1 MKFFKLV
8 RISVMTCLV
17 LVLLIYTSMQTN
29 LLKVQE
35 VGAIKMEKNTNLER
49 TMDAKF
55 LKDYFSYFLKPSSS
69 NLMVEE
75 EFSTEVE
82 ELKQS
87 TMNADS
93 VTHSITNNQ
102 VEGIEEGDSVVTDG
116 QYIYSIK
123 EEKVLIIDVNS
134 LELKGTIGYKNN
146 GYPSHLMI
154 ADNQLIITYT
164 HWKEEEKEGQIY
176 GNTVTT
182 IDVYQVADVSK
193 PVLVNRFGQDGDLI
207 NVRKM
212 NNELY
217 VVSSYTPNYWMLET
231 NPNIELRPSI
241 YDSNGKQKLVNYD
254 EIKMLPDANTT
265 SYLIA
270 SIMNLT
276 DGSKEDTV
284 TKSYLGNTGQ
294 LYMSKEAIYIATTN
308 IGMMPFV
315 RTLDE
320 KQSTTPKGNSK
331 EETTIYKLSINK
343 EISLVSEATIQGRV
357 LNQFSMD
364 EYNGYFRIATTEGS
378 AWDANDN
385 LNNHLFI
392 LDENLLEVGSLKNLA
407 KGERIYS
414 ARFMGDKAY
423 LVTFKEVD
431 PLFVIDLKDPKAPK
445 VVGELKIP
453 GFSNYMHPIGE
464 NHLLGIGYDTE
475 LTMNEWSKEPQLITK
490 GMKLSLFNVEDVKN
504 PVEQET
510 VIIGGRG
517 TQSNVQYDHK
527 ALFIDHN
534 KNYFGFPVTIYEEG
548 ENNRLKYKGTGA
560 QIYQVT
566 PKGIHLAANLIEPAR
581 LGEQYE
587 DSYLAIQRILFA
599 KDQLFTVSPWKIT
612 SYNYTTF
619 KKIAINGYE

>member
-8 RISVMTCLV
+8 RISVMACLV

-55 LKDYFSYFLKPSSS
+55 LKDYFSYFLKQSSS

-93 VTHSITNNQ
+93 VTHSLTNNQ
-102 VEGIEEGDSVVTDG
+102 VEGIEEGDNVVTDG

-134 LELKGTIGYKNN
+134 LELKGTIGYENN

-193 PVLVNRFGQDGDLI
+193 PVLVNRFGQDGDFI

-241 YDSNGKQKLVNYD
+241 YDSNGKQKFVNYD

-276 DGSKEDTV
+276 DGSKDTV

-320 KQSTTPKGNSK
+320 KQSTTPKENSK

-385 LNNHLFI
+385 LKNNLFI

-445 VVGELKIP
+445 VAGELKIP

-475 LTMNEWSKEPQLITK
+475 LTTNEWSKEPQLITK
-490 GMKLSLFNVEDVKN
+490 GMKLSLFNVEDVKK

-619 KKIAINGYE
+619 KKIATNGFE

>member
-8 RISVMTCLV
+8 RISVMACLV

-55 LKDYFSYFLKPSSS
+55 LKDYFSYFLKQSSS

-93 VTHSITNNQ
+93 VTHSLTNNQ
-102 VEGIEEGDSVVTDG
+102 VEGIEEGDNVVTDG

-134 LELKGTIGYKNN
+134 LELKGTIGYENN

-193 PVLVNRFGQDGDLI
+193 PVLVNRFGQDGDFI

-241 YDSNGKQKLVNYD
+241 YDSNGKQKFVNYD

-276 DGSKEDTV
+276 DGSKDTV

-320 KQSTTPKGNSK
+320 KQSTTPKENSK

-385 LNNHLFI
+385 LKNNLFI

-445 VVGELKIP
+445 VAGELKIP

-475 LTMNEWSKEPQLITK
+475 LTTNEWSKEPQLITK
-490 GMKLSLFNVEDVKN
+490 GMKLSLFNVEDVKK

-566 PKGIHLAANLIEPAR
+566 PKGINLVANLIEPAR

-619 KKIAINGYE
+619 KKIATNGFE